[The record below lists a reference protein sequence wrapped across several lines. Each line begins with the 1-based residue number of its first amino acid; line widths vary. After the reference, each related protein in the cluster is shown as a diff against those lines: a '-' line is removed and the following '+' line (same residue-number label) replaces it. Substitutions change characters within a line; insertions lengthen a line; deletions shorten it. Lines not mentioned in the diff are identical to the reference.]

1 MRLDSSAIAPLLRAV
16 REVFGANAE
25 VWLFGSRTDDAK
37 RGGDIDLY
45 IETDIDHDIVEHRS
59 TLLRQLEK
67 IFGDQ
72 KIDLAVR
79 PRNRTPH
86 PLHVIAREQG
96 VLLSDA
102 SD

>member
-1 MRLDSSAIAPLLRAV
+1 MRLDAATIAPLLRAV
-16 REVFGANAE
+16 HEVFGATAE

-45 IETDIDHDIVEHRS
+45 IETDVDRDIVERRS

-67 IFGDQ
+67 IFGEQ

-86 PLHVIAREQG
+86 PLHVIAREHG
-96 VLLSDA
+96 VLLSNAND
-102 SD
+102 